1 MSDIG
6 SSLEHLGKQYRIAKR
21 ARCRALHDVIT
32 AGVATP
38 FRRLAS
44 LGRHASNGHANGA
57 DTPDILWAL
66 EDASFEAR
74 RGEVL
79 GIAFYQSPDT
89 AWVRQP
95 SEWSGMAPATA
106 PYGTNMF
113 GYRGVAREGIVFG
126 PGSIERA
133 HRDVKWVDL
142 SERAKAATVYERWWG
157 LA

>member
-1 MSDIG
+1 MGETFYRTCPTSPAP
-6 SSLEHLGKQYRIAKR
+6 SSTSANNTASAS
-21 ARCRALHDVIT
+21 ARYRALHDVIT

-106 PYGTNMF
+106 P
-113 GYRGVAREGIVFG
+113 
-126 PGSIERA
+126 
-133 HRDVKWVDL
+133 
-142 SERAKAATVYERWWG
+142 
-157 LA
+157 